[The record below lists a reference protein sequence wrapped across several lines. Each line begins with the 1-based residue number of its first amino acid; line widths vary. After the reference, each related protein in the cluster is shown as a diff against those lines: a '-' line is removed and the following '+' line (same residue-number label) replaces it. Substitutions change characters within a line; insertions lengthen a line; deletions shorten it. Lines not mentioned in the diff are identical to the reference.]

1 MPLTAAKI
9 GLRSCRR
16 VYSVRSKSWRCR
28 SHCSLVMSL
37 RCRRSL
43 PTEKARSPAPVM
55 MATRT
60 VGRTAIVSRTSVSR
74 APISVVMALS
84 ACGRFRV
91 MSATRPSEPYSMSK
105 GESGSVRSDGGGPK
119 SSAFQRSVLVGLVVT
134 PPSFPGDFDARSGLQ
149 LRKPAQRSQ
158 PRREAVLPAA
168 GDDERR
174 QARQAAPDRLLRD
187 GEHARAVVRPG
198 QRVLVG
204 RRADEDAVVDP
215 LGLDELE
222 LALQVRTDE
231 HEDDASVDAVVL
243 QDAFGQHRAV
253 AGAAPDHP
261 VEANVDASL
270 LIERVPWVRAP
281 RVRASRALEPAQI
294 VVVVEVVVARGVR
307 PQLGIVV
314 V

>member
-9 GLRSCRR
+9 GLRSWRR
-16 VYSVRSKSWRCR
+16 VYSVRSKSWRCP

-37 RCRRSL
+37 RWRRSL

-60 VGRTAIVSRTSVSR
+60 VGRTAIVSKTSVSR
-74 APISVVMALS
+74 APSSVVIALS

-91 MSATRPSEPYSMSK
+91 MTATRPSEPYSTST

-149 LRKPAQRSQ
+149 LRQPAQRSQ
-158 PRREAVLPAA
+158 ARREAVLAAA

-174 QARQAAPDRLLRD
+174 QALQAAPDWPLRD
-187 GEHARAVVRPG
+187 GERARPVVRPG
-198 QRVLVG
+198 ERVRLG
-204 RRADEDAVVDP
+204 GCADKDAVVDP

-222 LALQVRTDE
+222 LTLEVRTDE
-231 HEDDASVDAVVL
+231 HEDDSAVDAVVL
-243 QDAFGQHRAV
+243 QDAFGQHGPV

-261 VEANVDASL
+261 VQA
-270 LIERVPWVRAP
+270 
-281 RVRASRALEPAQI
+281 
-294 VVVVEVVVARGVR
+294 
-307 PQLGIVV
+307 
-314 V
+314 